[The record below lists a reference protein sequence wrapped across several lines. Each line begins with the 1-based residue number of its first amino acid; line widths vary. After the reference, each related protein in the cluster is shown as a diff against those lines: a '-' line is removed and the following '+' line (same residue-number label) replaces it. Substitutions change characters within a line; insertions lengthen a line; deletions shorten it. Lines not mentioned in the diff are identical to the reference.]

1 MKRIYSCLPEL
12 TSGKKQEIFT
22 IIKTRHMYQIHR
34 KKDLPHFFLPIL
46 VVVILVCTGSAL
58 AVEKP
63 HQGEDVL
70 LDAYH
75 KHRDKLEKNDFGFP
89 LYLESSEQSGKLHV
103 DVYGIFDHPFSSVAN
118 VLKVQGNWCD
128 IASLHPNV
136 KACTYIVFPNESRI
150 TFYIGRKVHQSPE
163 DAHQSIYHYRKMED
177 RQGYLD
183 IVLSAGEG
191 PFGTK
196 DHKMRF
202 EAIPLDEGRTFVHV
216 SYTYSAGFPANLAG
230 KIYFATLGRGRAGF
244 TVTGIDGSGN
254 PIYIGGQRGAIER
267 NVVRYYLAIHSF
279 MDALHSP
286 DESRLT
292 MRLGKWHDYT
302 SRFKKQLF
310 EMEKKDYMEIKTEE
324 YKNQKLLQQRVL
336 PAIQSAPGHSKP

>member
-1 MKRIYSCLPEL
+1 
-12 TSGKKQEIFT
+12 
-22 IIKTRHMYQIHR
+22 MYQTPQNKH
-34 KKDLPHFFLPIL
+34 LPHFFLPL
-46 VVVILVCTGSAL
+46 LLAVMLLYASCAL
-58 AVEKP
+58 AAEK
-63 HQGEDVL
+63 HRQGEEVL

-75 KHRDKLEKNDFGFP
+75 THRAKLEKNDFGFP
-89 LYLESSEQSGKLHV
+89 LSLESSEHSGKLHV
-103 DVYGIFDHPFSSVAN
+103 DVYGIFDHSFSSVAN

-136 KACTYIVFPNESRI
+136 KACTHMVFPNESRL
-150 TFYIGRKVHQSPE
+150 TFYIGRKVRQSPE
-163 DAHQSIYHYRKMED
+163 DAHQSIYHYRNVEE
-177 RQGYLD
+177 REGYMN

-196 DHKMRF
+196 DHRMRF

-244 TVTGIDGSGN
+244 TVTGTDGSGN
-254 PIYIGGQRGAIER
+254 PVYIGGQRGAIER
-267 NVVRYYLAIHSF
+267 NVVRYYLAIQSF

-286 DESRLT
+286 EESRLT
-292 MRLGKWHDYT
+292 MRLSKWYDHT

-310 EMEKKDYMEIKTEE
+310 EMEKKDYMEVKTEE
-324 YKNQKLLQQRVL
+324 YKNQKVLQQRVL